1 MNNLDKG
8 LLRQLYRLITF
19 EMCIVFK
26 CGGCNGAP

>member
-26 CGGCNGAP
+26 CGGV